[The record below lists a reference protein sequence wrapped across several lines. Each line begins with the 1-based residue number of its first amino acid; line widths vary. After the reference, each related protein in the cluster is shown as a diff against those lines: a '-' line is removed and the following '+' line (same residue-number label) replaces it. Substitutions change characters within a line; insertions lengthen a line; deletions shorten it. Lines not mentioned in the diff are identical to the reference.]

1 MRMDIQKYLSQ
12 IKLPKKDSHK
22 GQNGKLLIIGGSELF
37 HAASAWSLEIA
48 SKIVDMVFYSSVI
61 ENNQLIQE
69 AKRNFWN
76 GVVVPRGEVE
86 SYIGEA
92 DVVLIGPGMERSDV
106 VVPLTSSIDWEH
118 DTYIIT
124 NYLLEKYPNKK
135 WVVDA
140 GALQMI
146 EQSLLNAQM
155 IITPHVQEFSR
166 VFGEAGNQQT
176 AEKMS
181 REHNNVTIVL
191 KGIEDVVT
199 NGTQTE
205 IVTGGNEGMTKG
217 GTGDVLAGLIAS
229 LYCMNDAFTASVAGS
244 YVNKKAGD
252 ELFESVGPF
261 FNSTDLVQQLPRTMK
276 NMFSK

>member
-1 MRMDIQKYLSQ
+1 MDIQKYLSQ